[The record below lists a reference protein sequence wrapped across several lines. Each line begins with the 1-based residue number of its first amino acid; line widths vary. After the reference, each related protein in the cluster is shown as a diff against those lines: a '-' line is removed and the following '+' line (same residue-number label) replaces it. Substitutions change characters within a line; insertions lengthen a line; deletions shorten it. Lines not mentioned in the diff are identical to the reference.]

1 LPNEFFGDE
10 IVVVDEMG
18 TAALDVLDDLGDA
31 PIGWHAKQTMD
42 VVRDSVYDAQGA
54 TQTLEFDADE
64 LVQAALHAWMDEWFS
79 VFCGPYGMDPNF
91 CMGICHD

>member
-1 LPNEFFGDE
+1 LPNEFIGDE

-18 TAALDVLDDLGDA
+18 TATFDVLDDFGDA
-31 PIGWHAKQTMD
+31 DIRWHAKQTMD
-42 VVRDSVYDAQGA
+42 VVGYSVYNSKGA
-54 TQTLEFDADE
+54 TQTLKLDTDE

-91 CMGICHD
+91 HM